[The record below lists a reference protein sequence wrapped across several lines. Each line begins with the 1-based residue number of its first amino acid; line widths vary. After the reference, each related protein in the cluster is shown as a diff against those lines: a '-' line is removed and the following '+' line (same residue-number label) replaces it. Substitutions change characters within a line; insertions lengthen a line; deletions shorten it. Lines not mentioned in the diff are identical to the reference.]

1 MSQEKNIEDDY
12 NINLKIDKEL
22 FKYNSV
28 KKTSILLKRH
38 YELPQNYKFTSPKLS
53 KNGHYLSIIGKARNE
68 KDDDVVFIYNANHLK
83 ENPILKFY
91 GTSKIE
97 VFTFSPDES
106 NFVVI
111 YVNKPPSFYDFK
123 ETKVLA
129 QGEIIKPDDK
139 KVLSYSYS
147 KKGNKFAV
155 GTDKDFIIYNAHTG
169 KIYVQIVDNSKIK
182 IYRGKILVL
191 IDDSFKIK
199 VYEILKWSKD
209 PEEKIEDVQTYF
221 DNRIKLIKE
230 FQYTAFESI
239 DNIITSKLSQ
249 EKDYIY
255 FISNYGIYRIKI
267 ESQEMDQISIIEG
280 NIKEGVISDNCNL
293 FMTTDME
300 TIKFWDFEHSQQN
313 SKDIGYIYKEK
324 FNSFSIN
331 FSQYKLLTSDDLC
344 IDITDILD
352 KTIPQEYIWLDL
364 NPTEFTSFS
373 FSPDYKVILAI
384 IDEHLAIAY
393 NTSEGYVIKKWK
405 NNLDNWARACQMVP
419 ETSYIGVIAT
429 KSYNKII
436 KLWDYL
442 TGSDLATFRD
452 FDVHNFCFSK
462 KGNILAAG
470 TTEGEEI
477 ARAWNLKD
485 GAEYKFYFRESEN
498 EIKNKNTFIKIHY
511 DNSKDNNNNDSKE
524 DKIENLKLIA
534 VSEEQNPLIFNFQD
548 QQLILECTGCPITLK
563 YIKDVQSQ
571 ELFNLFYIYGVCINN
586 IPTAIIFDLNGE
598 MIGEF
603 ENCKNIEFN
612 EVSKC
617 VLNYSDDIK
626 QNILTINHIDDQNNF
641 ETIECETS
649 EVNAKFLSDGK
660 SIVCI
665 KDEGENKKT
674 IFFNEVNN
682 GEIIGEIE
690 FEKKTK
696 NFVTMYLSL
705 DKKDNSIIF
714 RFIELINQKQN
725 K

>member
-38 YELPQNYKFTSPKLS
+38 YELPQNYKFTSPNLS
-53 KNGHYLSIIGKARNE
+53 RNGLYISLIGKAINE
-68 KDDDVVFIYNANHLK
+68 KDDDVVFIYNTKHLK
-83 ENPILKFY
+83 ANPILKFY

-106 NFVVI
+106 NFVII
-111 YVNKPPSFYDFK
+111 YTNKPPSFYDFK
-123 ETKVLA
+123 ETKAIA
-129 QGEIIKPDDK
+129 QGENIQPNDK
-139 KVLSYSYS
+139 KILSYSYS

-169 KIYVQIVDNSKIK
+169 KIYLQIVDDSKIK
-182 IYRGKILVL
+182 IYRGKVLVL

-199 VYEILKWSKD
+199 VYDIVEWSKD
-209 PEEKIEDVQTYF
+209 PEEKIDDAKKYF
-221 DNRIKLIKE
+221 DKRLKLKKE
-230 FQYTAFESI
+230 FQITAFEKF
-239 DNIITSKLSQ
+239 DNIITSKISP

-255 FISNYGIYRIKI
+255 FISYSGIYRIHI
-267 ESQEMDQISIIEG
+267 ENQEMDQITIIEDV
-280 NIKEGVISDNCNL
+280 IKEGSISHKCNL

-300 TIKFWDFEHSQQN
+300 TIKFWDFENSQNN
-313 SKDIGYIYKEK
+313 SKDIGYIFKEK

-331 FSQYKLLTSDDLC
+331 FEQCKLLTSDDLC
-344 IDITDILD
+344 IDITDI
-352 KTIPQEYIWLDL
+352 KEKSTPEEYIWLDL

-384 IDEHLAIAY
+384 INEHSAIAY

-419 ETSYIGVIAT
+419 ETSSIGVIAT
-429 KSYNKII
+429 KSSNKIV

-442 TGSDLATFRD
+442 TGSDLSTFKG
-452 FDVHNFCFSK
+452 FDVHNFSFSK
-462 KGNILAAG
+462 KGNFLAAG
-470 TTEGEEI
+470 TVGGEEI

-485 GAEYKFYFRESEN
+485 ETEYHFYFKDSEN
-498 EIKNKNTFIKIHY
+498 EVKNKNTFIKIHY
-511 DNSKDNNNNDSKE
+511 HNDNNDSSIKE
-524 DKIENLKLIA
+524 DQIENLKIIA
-534 VSEEQNPLIFNFQD
+534 VAEEQNPLIFNFKD
-548 QQLILECTGCPITLK
+548 QQLILECTGCPIQLK

-571 ELFNLFYIYGVCINN
+571 ELFNLFYIYGDCVNN

-598 MIGEF
+598 MLGEF

-612 EVSKC
+612 EVEKC

-641 ETIECETS
+641 NTIECERS

-660 SIVCI
+660 NIVCM
-665 KDEGENKKT
+665 KDEDENRKT
-674 IFFNEVNN
+674 IFFNEVTN
-682 GEIIGEIE
+682 GETIGEIE

-696 NFVTMYLSL
+696 NFVTLHLSL
-705 DKKDNSIIF
+705 DKKNNAIIF
-714 RFIELINQKQN
+714 RFIELINQKT

>member
-1 MSQEKNIEDDY
+1 MSKDKNIEDDY
-12 NINLKIDKEL
+12 NINLRIDKEF
-22 FKYNSV
+22 FKYTSV
-28 KKTSILLKRH
+28 KKSSILLKRH
-38 YELPQNYKFTSPKLS
+38 YELPQNYKFTSPNLS
-53 KNGHYLSIIGKARNE
+53 RNGLYISLIGKAINE
-68 KDDDVVFIYNANHLK
+68 KDDDVVFIYNAKHLK
-83 ENPILKFY
+83 ANPILKFY

-111 YVNKPPSFYDFK
+111 YVNKTPSFYDFK
-123 ETKVLA
+123 ETKAIA
-129 QGEIIKPDDK
+129 QGENIQPNDK
-139 KVLSYSYS
+139 KILSYSYS

-169 KIYVQIVDNSKIK
+169 KIYVQIVDDSKIK
-182 IYRGKILVL
+182 IYRGKVLVL

-199 VYEILKWSKD
+199 VYDIVEWSKD
-209 PEEKIEDVQTYF
+209 PEEKIDDAKKYF
-221 DNRIKLIKE
+221 DNRLKLKKE
-230 FQYTAFESI
+230 FQITAFEKI
-239 DNIITSKLSQ
+239 DNIITSKISP

-255 FISNYGIYRIKI
+255 FISYSGIYRIHI
-267 ESQEMDQISIIEG
+267 DNQEMDQITTTEDV
-280 NIKEGVISDNCNL
+280 IKEGSISHKCNL

-300 TIKFWDFEHSQQN
+300 TIKFWDFENSQNN
-313 SKDIGYIYKEK
+313 SKDIGYIFKEK

-331 FSQYKLLTSDDLC
+331 FEQCKLLTSDDLC
-344 IDITDILD
+344 IDITDI
-352 KTIPQEYIWLDL
+352 KEKSTPEEYIWLDL

-384 IDEHLAIAY
+384 INEHSAIAY

-419 ETSYIGVIAT
+419 ETSSIGVIAT
-429 KSYNKII
+429 KSSNKIV

-442 TGSDLATFRD
+442 TGSDLSTFKG
-452 FDVHNFCFSK
+452 FDVHNFSFSK
-462 KGNILAAG
+462 KGNFLAAG
-470 TTEGEEI
+470 TVGGEEI

-485 GAEYKFYFRESEN
+485 ETEYHFYFKDSEN
-498 EIKNKNTFIKIHY
+498 EVKNKNTFIKIHY
-511 DNSKDNNNNDSKE
+511 HNDNNDSSIKE
-524 DKIENLKLIA
+524 DQIENLKIIA
-534 VSEEQNPLIFNFQD
+534 VAEEQNPLIFNFKD
-548 QQLILECTGCPITLK
+548 QQLILECTGCPIQLK

-571 ELFNLFYIYGVCINN
+571 ELFNLFYIYGDCVNN

-598 MIGEF
+598 MLGEF

-612 EVSKC
+612 EVEKC

-641 ETIECETS
+641 NTIECERS

-660 SIVCI
+660 NIVCI
-665 KDEGENKKT
+665 KDEDENRKT
-674 IFFNEVNN
+674 IFFNEVTN
-682 GEIIGEIE
+682 GETIGEIE

-696 NFVTMYLSL
+696 NFVTLHLSL
-705 DKKDNSIIF
+705 DKKNNAIIF
-714 RFIELINQKQN
+714 RFIELINQKT

>member
-111 YVNKPPSFYDFK
+111 YTNKPPSFYDFK
-123 ETKVLA
+123 ETKAIA
-129 QGEIIKPDDK
+129 QGENIQPNDK
-139 KVLSYSYS
+139 KILSYSYS

-169 KIYVQIVDNSKIK
+169 KIYVQKVDDSKIK
-182 IYRGKILVL
+182 IYRGKVLVL

-199 VYEILKWSKD
+199 VYDIVEWSKD
-209 PEEKIEDVQTYF
+209 PEEKIDNAEKYF
-221 DNRIKLIKE
+221 ENRLKLKKE
-230 FQYTAFESI
+230 FQITAFEKI
-239 DNIITSKLSQ
+239 DNIITSKISP

-255 FISNYGIYRIKI
+255 FISYSGIYRIHI
-267 ESQEMDQISIIEG
+267 DNQEMDQITTTEDV
-280 NIKEGVISDNCNL
+280 IKEGSISHKCNL

-300 TIKFWDFEHSQQN
+300 TIKFWDFENSQN
-313 SKDIGYIYKEK
+313 GSDIGYIFKEK

-331 FSQYKLLTSDDLC
+331 FEQCKLLTSDDLC
-344 IDITDILD
+344 IDITDI
-352 KTIPQEYIWLDL
+352 KEKSTPEEYIWLDL
-364 NPTEFTSFS
+364 NPTEFGSFS

-384 IDEHLAIAY
+384 INVHSAIAY

-419 ETSYIGVIAT
+419 ETSSIGVIAT
-429 KSYNKII
+429 KSSNKIV

-442 TGSDLATFRD
+442 TGSDLSTFKG
-452 FDVHNFCFSK
+452 FDVHNFSFSK
-462 KGNILAAG
+462 KGNFLAAG
-470 TTEGEEI
+470 TVGGEEI

-485 GAEYKFYFRESEN
+485 ETEYHFYFKDSEN
-498 EIKNKNTFIKIHY
+498 EVKNKNTFIKIHY
-511 DNSKDNNNNDSKE
+511 HNDNNDSSIKE
-524 DKIENLKLIA
+524 DQIENLKIIA
-534 VSEEQNPLIFNFQD
+534 VAEEQNPLIFNFKD
-548 QQLILECTGCPITLK
+548 QQLILECTGCPIQLK

-571 ELFNLFYIYGVCINN
+571 ELFNLFYIYGDCVNN

-598 MIGEF
+598 MLGEF

-612 EVSKC
+612 EVEKC

-641 ETIECETS
+641 NTIECERS

-660 SIVCI
+660 NIVCI
-665 KDEGENKKT
+665 KDEDENRKT
-674 IFFNEVNN
+674 IFFNEVTN
-682 GEIIGEIE
+682 GETIGEIE

-696 NFVTMYLSL
+696 NFVTLHLSL
-705 DKKDNSIIF
+705 DRKNNAIIF
-714 RFIELINQKQN
+714 RFIELINQKT

>member
-1 MSQEKNIEDDY
+1 MSKDKNIEDDY
-12 NINLKIDKEL
+12 NINLRIDKEF
-22 FKYNSV
+22 FKYTSV
-28 KKTSILLKRH
+28 KKSSILLKRH
-38 YELPQNYKFTSPKLS
+38 YELPQNYKFTSPNLS
-53 KNGHYLSIIGKARNE
+53 RNGLYISLIGKAINE
-68 KDDDVVFIYNANHLK
+68 KDDDVVFIYNTKHLK
-83 ENPILKFY
+83 ANPILKFY

-111 YVNKPPSFYDFK
+111 YTNKPPSFYDFK
-123 ETKVLA
+123 ETKAIA
-129 QGEIIKPDDK
+129 QGENIQPNDK
-139 KVLSYSYS
+139 KILSYSYS

-169 KIYVQIVDNSKIK
+169 KIYVQIVDDSKIK
-182 IYRGKILVL
+182 IYRGKVLVL

-199 VYEILKWSKD
+199 VYDIVEWSKD
-209 PEEKIEDVQTYF
+209 PEEKIDNAEKYF
-221 DNRIKLIKE
+221 ENRLKLKKE
-230 FQYTAFESI
+230 FQITAFEKI
-239 DNIITSKLSQ
+239 DNIITSKISP

-255 FISNYGIYRIKI
+255 FISYSGIYRIHI
-267 ESQEMDQISIIEG
+267 DNQEMDQITTAEDV
-280 NIKEGVISDNCNL
+280 IKEGSISHKCNL

-300 TIKFWDFEHSQQN
+300 TIKFWDFENSQNN
-313 SKDIGYIYKEK
+313 SKDIGYIFKEK

-331 FSQYKLLTSDDLC
+331 FEQCKLLTSDDLC
-344 IDITDILD
+344 IDITDI
-352 KTIPQEYIWLDL
+352 KEKITPEEYIWLDL

-384 IDEHLAIAY
+384 INEHSAIAY

-419 ETSYIGVIAT
+419 ETSSIGVIAT
-429 KSYNKII
+429 KSSNKIV

-442 TGSDLATFRD
+442 TGSDLSTFKG
-452 FDVHNFCFSK
+452 FDVHNFSFSK
-462 KGNILAAG
+462 KGNFLAAG
-470 TTEGEEI
+470 TVGGEEI

-485 GAEYKFYFRESEN
+485 ETEYHFYFKDSEN
-498 EIKNKNTFIKIHY
+498 EVKNKNTFIKIHY
-511 DNSKDNNNNDSKE
+511 HNDNNDSSIKE
-524 DKIENLKLIA
+524 DQIENLKIIA
-534 VSEEQNPLIFNFQD
+534 VAEEQNPLIFNFKD
-548 QQLILECTGCPITLK
+548 QQLILECTGCPIQLK

-571 ELFNLFYIYGVCINN
+571 ELFNLFYIYGDCVNN

-598 MIGEF
+598 MLGEF

-612 EVSKC
+612 EVEKC

-641 ETIECETS
+641 NTIECERS

-660 SIVCI
+660 NIVCI
-665 KDEGENKKT
+665 KDEDENRKT
-674 IFFNEVNN
+674 IFFNEVTN
-682 GEIIGEIE
+682 GETIGEIE

-696 NFVTMYLSL
+696 NFVTLHLSL
-705 DKKDNSIIF
+705 DRKNNAIIF
-714 RFIELINQKQN
+714 RFIELINQKT